1 MKALDLDVGKKFKGK
16 ILMNQY
22 TFELSCYF
30 LLRVE
35 PVLEKEN
42 RKHIY
47 KLHVNTKKSVER
59 RVIDERFSDR
69 WSRNGKYYSD
79 QTITSQKII
88 FLLSAPRC

>member
-1 MKALDLDVGKKFKGK
+1 
-16 ILMNQY
+16 MNQY

-30 LLRVE
+30 LLRVK
-35 PVLEKEN
+35 PVLGKEN

-47 KLHVNTKKSVER
+47 KLHVNTKKTVER

-79 QTITSQKII
+79 QTITS
-88 FLLSAPRC
+88 